1 MRILFMG
8 TPDFALFSL
17 RALVDSGE
25 EIIGVVTQ
33 TDKPKGRKAILTPP
47 PVKVYAMERNIPVFQ
62 PKTLKD
68 DAFYQLLTELD
79 PDMIVVTAF
88 GKILPRRV
96 LDYPKFGCINVHGS
110 LLPEYRGAAPMQRA
124 VIDGK
129 RETGITTMLMDAGID
144 TGDML
149 LKAKV
154 TIEENDNFE
163 IVHDKLGECSANL
176 LLETVK
182 LAKEGNLKPI
192 KQDDSGATY
201 AAKIENADCVLD
213 FSKDA
218 KAVHDRIRGLSP
230 IPLSFTRTPDGKMLK
245 IVASEVSQR
254 DNGGKP
260 AGTVIALDG
269 GRITIACG
277 VGALDL
283 LSVLPEGKKKMG
295 AADFI
300 NGRRIS
306 VGDVLSAENVRG

>member
-17 RALVDSGE
+17 RALVESGE

-47 PVKVYAMERNIPVFQ
+47 PVKVYAVEQNIPVFQ

-68 DAFYQLLTELD
+68 DEFYQLLTELD

-88 GKILPRRV
+88 GKILPQRV

-129 RETGITTMLMDAGID
+129 AETGITTMLMDAGID

-149 LKAKV
+149 LTAKV

-163 IVHDKLGECSANL
+163 IVHDKLGECSAKL
-176 LLETVK
+176 LLETMK
-182 LAKEGNLKPI
+182 AAKEGNLKPI
-192 KQDDSGATY
+192 KQDDSRATY

-213 FSKDA
+213 FSLDA
-218 KAVHDRIRGLSP
+218 GTVHNRIRGLSP

-245 IVASEVSQR
+245 IVASEVSKK

-269 GRITIACG
+269 GRITVSCG

-306 VGDVLSAENVRG
+306 VGDLLKA